1 MQCTHL
7 SQEEQ
12 SKLLQLL
19 KKFENLFD
27 GTLGTWNT
35 TPVDIELK
43 DPNVKPYHA
52 KPYPVPYSQE
62 KKLKQEI
69 QQLCGYGVMH
79 KINDS
84 EWACAMFTIA
94 KPDGSLR
101 SLADLQELNKAIK
114 RKPYPLPKISDLLQK
129 LKGFMYAT
137 SLDLKYGLLSPRTHS
152 LFKKAVYCGAT
163 LG

>member
-1 MQCTHL
+1 M
-7 SQEEQ
+7 SKEE
-12 SKLLQLL
+12 KTDLFQLL

-62 KKLKQEI
+62 KKLKQELKR
-69 QQLCGYGVMH
+69 LCDYGVMR

-84 EWACAMFTIA
+84 EWACPMFTIA

-101 SLADLQELNKAIK
+101 SIADLRELNKAIK
-114 RKPYPLPKISDLLQK
+114 RKPFPLPKISDLLQK
-129 LKGFMYAT
+129 LERFMYAT
-137 SLDLKYGLLSPRTHS
+137 
-152 LFKKAVYCGAT
+152 
-163 LG
+163 

>member
-1 MQCTHL
+1 MFSHDPATTDAEKIQEIINATYTPADLDKIVAECTHL
-7 SQEEQ
+7 SKEEQ
-12 SKLLQLL
+12 SNLLRLL

-27 GTLGTWNT
+27 GTLGTWDT

-62 KKLKQEI
+62 NKLKQEI
-69 QQLCGYGVMH
+69 NRLCDYGVMR

-84 EWACAMFTIA
+84 EWACPMFTIA

-101 SLADLQELNKAIK
+101 SLADL
-114 RKPYPLPKISDLLQK
+114 
-129 LKGFMYAT
+129 
-137 SLDLKYGLLSPRTHS
+137 
-152 LFKKAVYCGAT
+152 
-163 LG
+163 